1 MDNDERNSLTPDETA
16 FAKRVA
22 DPLRR
27 ADVLDASFDER
38 LMQAVRM
45 NAQGGSGGVGVR
57 IASWPGWWR
66 EPRTVRV
73 SPLAGFG
80 IAAGFAALV
89 ALGTLEVAN
98 ARRANTDSVAIR
110 QVHDTVHVVRFVF
123 RDSNA
128 RAVALVG
135 DFNGWSAEATPL
147 EPTGVDGVW
156 AVTVPLPRGRYEY
169 AFVSGGTWRTDP
181 TSPSSRDDFD
191 TESSVL
197 FVGSAPCDAAQSGT
211 RCST

>member
-1 MDNDERNSLTPDETA
+1 MGSDERDDLTPDETA
-16 FAKRVA
+16 FAERVA
-22 DPLRR
+22 GPLRR
-27 ADVLDASFDER
+27 TDKLDASFGER
-38 LMQAVRM
+38 LMQAVRTD
-45 NAQGGSGGVGVR
+45 AVAGVGVR
-57 IASWPGWWR
+57 IASWPGWWQ
-66 EPRTVRV
+66 EPRTLRL
-73 SPLAGFG
+73 SPLAGLG

-89 ALGTLEVAN
+89 ALGTLQVA
-98 ARRANTDSVAIR
+98 RHTSPGILAIR

-123 RDSNA
+123 RDSNVK
-128 RAVALVG
+128 AVALVG
-135 DFNGWSAEATPL
+135 DFNGWSVDATPL

-181 TSPSSRDDFD
+181 MSPSSRDDFD

-197 FVGSAPCDAAQSGT
+197 FVGGAPCDAARSGP